1 MALHGKRKHYSSNL
15 KICPLLLANSLFMVF
30 AGAIALIILLGTL
43 SYRMASRAVMQK
55 YEDAVISAASSMST
69 SLQLICESVSN
80 KAVEFY
86 MSEDFNAYYND
97 AAQAGGAE
105 GARLA
110 NGLNDRLIAI
120 KTIMLQIK

>member
-1 MALHGKRKHYSSNL
+1 
-15 KICPLLLANSLFMVF
+15 
-30 AGAIALIILLGTL
+30 
-43 SYRMASRAVMQK
+43 
-55 YEDAVISAASSMST
+55 
-69 SLQLICESVSN
+69 
-80 KAVEFY
+80 

-120 KTIMLQIK
+120 KSASPYLGNYYLFADSGKSLVSNV